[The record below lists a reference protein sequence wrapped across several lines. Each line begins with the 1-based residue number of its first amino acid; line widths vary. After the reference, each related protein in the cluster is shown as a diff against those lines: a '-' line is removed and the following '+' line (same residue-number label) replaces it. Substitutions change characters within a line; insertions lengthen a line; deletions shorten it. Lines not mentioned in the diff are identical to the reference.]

1 MTIFENKILQIKC
14 SQIAQRILVRNLV
27 QEFQQESFIMNPI
40 MNFI

>member
-1 MTIFENKILQIKC
+1 MKIFENKILQIRC
-14 SQIAQRILVRNLV
+14 SQIAQRILV